1 MCVRQWACCLL
12 CAQLWL
18 FLTYLPI
25 RYLEILVSKIA
36 SVSPDLVLVERTV
49 SRLALDFLLAE
60 NISVVL
66 NIKPGLMPR
75 VRKQCVRVSGCCAVC
90 CV

>member
-1 MCVRQWACCLL
+1 MARD
-12 CAQLWL
+12 
-18 FLTYLPI
+18 

-36 SVSPDLVLVERTV
+36 SVRPDLILVERTV

-66 NIKPGLMPR
+66 NIKHALMPK
-75 VRKQCVRVSGCCAVC
+75 VHAC
-90 CV
+90 